1 VWPSSQDSPLT
12 TEMIFFRLFKIIC
25 ILKPEAPLS
34 LMQMLPF
41 MLYEAQRGV
50 GKSYL
55 VEPRD
60 KSSCLL
66 CLFFRDYCVSQEL
79 GP

>member
-1 VWPSSQDSPLT
+1 
-12 TEMIFFRLFKIIC
+12 
-25 ILKPEAPLS
+25 
-34 LMQMLPF
+34 MQMLPF